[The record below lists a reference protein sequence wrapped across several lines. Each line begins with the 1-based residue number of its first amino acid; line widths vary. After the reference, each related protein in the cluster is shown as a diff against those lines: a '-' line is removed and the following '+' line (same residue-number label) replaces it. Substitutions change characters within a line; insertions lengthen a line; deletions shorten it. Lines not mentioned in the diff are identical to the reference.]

1 MHNARQ
7 LKAKLSLKWEDV
19 CFYNSLQFATQ
30 KSNRLRFFQHRFP
43 SQGKNK
49 LNNYLALI
57 NKASN
62 WSEKYTTFERKNALF
77 AYSFGLTEKMP
88 AQKIFLTIFKIFTT
102 PPVLRKRFV
111 MVRNWVKFRFKL
123 FV

>member
-1 MHNARQ
+1 MGMCVFTIRFNLQHKNQ
-7 LKAKLSLKWEDV
+7 IDCVFFSTDFQAKEK
-19 CFYNSLQFATQ
+19 
-30 KSNRLRFFQHRFP
+30 
-43 SQGKNK
+43 K